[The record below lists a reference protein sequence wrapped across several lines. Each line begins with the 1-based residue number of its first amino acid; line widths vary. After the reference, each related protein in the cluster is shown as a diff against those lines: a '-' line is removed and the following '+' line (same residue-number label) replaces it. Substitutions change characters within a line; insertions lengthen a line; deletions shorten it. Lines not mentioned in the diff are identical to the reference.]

1 VSILTSTFTFLF
13 TDIEGS
19 TRLWELY
26 PETMNPALARHDAIL
41 RQSIEDHQG
50 LIVKTTGDGCHA
62 VFETAAGA
70 IAAALDA
77 QRALSA
83 DPWKEIHP
91 QALRVRMGVHTG
103 EAEKRAG
110 DYYGPALNRAARLM
124 SIGHGGQVLISASAA
139 ELARDILPFGM
150 TLLDL
155 GEHRLKDL
163 VRPEHIFQL
172 VHPDLPASFPPIKSL
187 DAFPNNL
194 PIQITSFIGRE
205 GEIDESK
212 RLLSTARLVTF
223 TGSGGTG
230 KTRLAQQV
238 AAEALPMFTD
248 GVWLVELAPLTDP
261 DLVLQTVA
269 GVLEMRAVQG
279 IPLLDLVTDYLRGKS
294 LLLILDN
301 CEHLIGTCAELADHL
316 LRACP
321 ALKILAS
328 SREGLGIA
336 GEVTYHVPSLSL
348 PDPANLTPD
357 RLLMS
362 EAVQLFLER
371 AGAVNPH
378 FSLTEANAPAI
389 AQICR
394 RLDGIPLALELAA
407 ARLKLFSAEQ
417 IASRLNDRFRLLTG
431 GSRTALPRQ
440 QTLRAL
446 IDWSYDLLSEPERAL
461 LRQLSVFVGG
471 WAFDAADAVCSDLDV
486 LSLLEMLVNKS
497 LVVMEED
504 KGQAR
509 YNMLETIRQ
518 YARDKL
524 IEAGEAANMRDRH
537 LDYFLQYL
545 EEAET
550 GLRGGEAFEWFDL
563 LEADYDNIR
572 AATEWGQEQRP
583 VDALLLVGNIIFYW
597 TFRADDRVQ
606 ALHWLNELLTNVR
619 KGLPVEGS
627 SSKRVLSAVAR
638 GQITAGLLLMGLG
651 DYPAATAAFEDAIAL
666 ERELGDRFWL
676 GFALGMRA
684 SQAISMGDVTGARA
698 AAEESLALMHDLD
711 DKRWLLLSMPI
722 LAGIEYRQGNKTKA
736 DKLRLEISQV
746 LDKVDHPLFMPS
758 FLGLGLQARIEA
770 RFEDAQAYFH
780 KGLEIAQRLRSKLFV
795 VVMESELAHVA
806 RERGDLQGAKD
817 AYRRLIWKWK
827 DFGQNAAVAHQL
839 ECFAF
844 IARHEGEAER
854 AARLLGAAEA
864 LRDAIGVPMLS
875 DERIGYEQET
885 ASLRDQMDAGAFAT
899 IWTEG
904 RAMDLERAISYA
916 VSTTQLETAA

>member
-1 VSILTSTFTFLF
+1 MTESVPTSTYTFLF

-26 PETMNPALARHDAIL
+26 PEAMKPALARHDAIL
-41 RQSIEDHQG
+41 RQSIEAHQG
-50 LIVKTTGDGCHA
+50 QVVKTTGDGCHA

-70 IAAALDA
+70 IGTALDA
-77 QRALSA
+77 QRALSS
-83 DPWKEIHP
+83 DPWNEIHP

-124 SIGHGGQVLISASAA
+124 SIGHGGQVLLSASTA
-139 ELARDILPFGM
+139 ELARDILPAGT

-155 GEHRLKDL
+155 GGHRLKDL
-163 VRPEHIFQL
+163 IRPEHIFQL
-172 VHPDLPASFPPIKSL
+172 VYSELPASFPPLRSL
-187 DAFPNNL
+187 DAYPNNL

-205 GEIDESK
+205 REIDEAK
-212 RLLSTARLVTF
+212 RLLTTARLVTF

-238 AAEALPMFTD
+238 AAEALSMFTD

-261 DLVLQTVA
+261 NLVLQTVA
-269 GVLEMRAVQG
+269 GVLELRTVQG
-279 IPLLDLVTDYLRGKS
+279 SPLLDLVTDYLRGKS

-301 CEHLIGTCAELADHL
+301 CEHLIGACAELADHL
-316 LRACP
+316 LHACP
-321 ALKILAS
+321 AVKILAS

-348 PDPANLTPD
+348 PDQANPTPD
-357 RLLMS
+357 RLLKS
-362 EAVQLFLER
+362 EAAQLFLER
-371 AGAVNPH
+371 ASAVNPH
-378 FSLTEANAPAI
+378 FSLTEANAQAVS
-389 AQICR
+389 QICR

-407 ARLKLFSAEQ
+407 ARLKLFTADQ

-446 IDWSYDLLSEPERAL
+446 IDWSYDLLSEPEHVL

-471 WAFDAADAVCSDLDV
+471 WTFEAADAVCLDLDV

-497 LVVMEED
+497 LVVMEENQ
-504 KGQAR
+504 GQAR

-524 IEAGEAANMRDRH
+524 IEAGEAASLRDRH
-537 LDYFLQYL
+537 LDYFLQFL

-550 GLRGGEAFEWFDL
+550 GLRSGEAFKWFDR

-583 VDALLLVGNIIFYW
+583 LDTLLLVGNIIFYW
-597 TFRADDRVQ
+597 TFRADDRLQ
-606 ALHWLNELLTNVR
+606 ALHWLNELITKVKN
-619 KGLPVEGS
+619 GLPLDGTIPQ
-627 SSKRVLSAVAR
+627 RVMSAVAR
-638 GQITAGLLLMGLG
+638 GQIIAGLLLMGLG
-651 DYPAATAAFEDAIAL
+651 DTPAASVALEDAIAL
-666 ERELGDRFWL
+666 ERELGNRFWL

-684 SQAISMGDVTGARA
+684 SQAITVGDVAVAQA
-698 AAEESLALMHDLD
+698 AAEESLALMRELE
-711 DKRWLLLSMPI
+711 DKRWLLVSMPV
-722 LAGIEYRQGNKTKA
+722 LAGIEYRLGNEAKA
-736 DKLRLEISQV
+736 DQLRQEISRV

-758 FLGLGLQARIEA
+758 FLGLGLQARIER
-770 RFEDAQAYFH
+770 RFADAQAYFR
-780 KGLEIAQRLRSKLFV
+780 KGFEIAQRLRSKLFV

-806 RERGDLQGAKD
+806 RESGDLQGAKD

-844 IARHEGEAER
+844 IARQEGEAER
-854 AARLLGAAEA
+854 AVRLLGAAEA
-864 LRDAIGVPMLS
+864 LREAIRVPMRS
-875 DERIGYEQET
+875 DERIEYEKER
-885 ASLRDQMDAGAFAT
+885 ASLRDQMDAAAFTAA
-899 IWTEG
+899 WAEG
-904 RAMDLERAISYA
+904 RDIDLEQAISFA
-916 VSTTQLETAA
+916 VTH